1 MTHNYDELRL
11 SMACEKDD
19 LEKVKSLIEK
29 GVDIN
34 SKCDNLT
41 PLMCASLNGN
51 YRIVE
56 YLIEKGVDINA
67 KGDCSW
73 TALMYASWN
82 NRLEIV
88 KFLIENG
95 ANLFK

>member
-1 MTHNYDELRL
+1 
-11 SMACEKDD
+11 
-19 LEKVKSLIEK
+19 
-29 GVDIN
+29 
-34 SKCDNLT
+34 
-41 PLMCASLNGN
+41 MCASLNGN
-51 YRIVE
+51 CRIVE

-88 KFLIENG
+88 KFLIENV
-95 ANLFK
+95 ANLNEKY